1 MSVDLDAKLIAPCG
15 INCGTCIAFFGY
27 TMSGK
32 KRKHS
37 CSGCW
42 SRERPCA
49 FIKKKCKKLAIRQI
63 QYCFECND
71 FPCKNLETLE
81 KRYTEK
87 YGLSLIGNL
96 RFIQKNGIDEFLKY
110 EKERWKCP
118 TCGGVVCVHNK
129 KCYTCGMRAI
139 GCRIHESKI

>member
-1 MSVDLDAKLIAPCG
+1 MRENIGAKLIAPCG

-49 FIKKKCKKLAIRQI
+49 SLKGDARNWKIKKSNIALNVQIFHAKL
-63 QYCFECND
+63 
-71 FPCKNLETLE
+71 
-81 KRYTEK
+81 
-87 YGLSLIGNL
+87 
-96 RFIQKNGIDEFLKY
+96 
-110 EKERWKCP
+110 
-118 TCGGVVCVHNK
+118 
-129 KCYTCGMRAI
+129 
-139 GCRIHESKI
+139 

>member
-1 MSVDLDAKLIAPCG
+1 MSVNLEAKLIAPCG

-27 TMSGK
+27 TMNGK

-49 FIKKKCKKLAIRQI
+49 FIKKKCKKLASKQI

-71 FPCKNLETLE
+71 FPCTTLKTLD

-87 YGLSLIGNL
+87 YGLSLVGNL
-96 RFIQKNGIDEFLKY
+96 KYIQKNGIDEFLKY
-110 EKERWKCP
+110 EQERWKCP
-118 TCGGVVCVHNK
+118 TCGGIVCVHDK
-129 KCYTCGMRAI
+129 KCYTCGSTR
-139 GCRIHESKI
+139 